1 MFMRVTTLV
10 FMFLARIRFPKTE
23 SIPSII
29 RRRYGDKVLR
39 EVRQFEK
46 LDYKLRKVQ
55 LDLDFLCKCK
65 DSDVIPKF
73 LNFRLANKK
82 LQDSLTYKNCQR
94 NLLITEI
101 NLKKSRLRVLKKE
114 FYLLHSELKSVLN
127 CIDFAHVCSLFL
139 SSNDVILKSH
149 DSIQQKE
156 V

>member
-1 MFMRVTTLV
+1 MRVVTLV
-10 FMFLARIRFPKTE
+10 FLFLARTRLPKTE

-65 DSDVIPKF
+65 GSHVIPKF

-101 NLKKSRLRVLKKE
+101 NLKKSHLRVLKKE
-114 FYLLHSELKSVLN
+114 FYLHHSELKSALN
-127 CIDFAHVCSLFL
+127 YINLAHVCSLFL
-139 SSNDVILKSH
+139 TV
-149 DSIQQKE
+149 
-156 V
+156 VM

>member
-1 MFMRVTTLV
+1 MRVATLV
-10 FMFLARIRFPKTE
+10 FLFLARIRFPKTE

-114 FYLLHSELKSVLN
+114 LYLLHSELKSVLN
-127 CIDFAHVCSLFL
+127 CIDFVHVCSLFL

-149 DSIQQKE
+149 DSIQ
-156 V
+156 